1 MDPLII
7 DQVAKSFAQ
16 TVAVRDVSFRVG
28 QGEIF
33 ALLGPN
39 GAGKTTTIRM
49 ALDIFRPDRGTIAL
63 FGKSPGAQA
72 RDRVGYLPEER
83 GLYRNLNLLDC
94 LVYLAGLKGLSA
106 PESHRRLAGWLERF
120 DLANHTA
127 KKVGDLSRGMQ
138 QKAQFIAAL
147 VHEPD
152 LLIVDEPFAALD
164 PVNTRLIKDVLYEL
178 AAQGKTV
185 IMSTHQM
192 HLVEELAERL
202 VMISRGEVVLYGT
215 VNEVRRQFA
224 ANAVLVEG
232 HGRLERLPGVTAVE
246 PQGENGTLQL
256 RLEDGAT
263 PQEVFRALAAQPAYA
278 VERFAVALPT
288 LDEIFVQVAGGG
300 RVREVGR

>member
-1 MDPLII
+1 MEPLIV

-16 TVAVRDVSFRVG
+16 TVAVRDVSFHVG
-28 QGEIF
+28 AGEIF
-33 ALLGPN
+33 AMLGPN

-49 ALDIFRPDRGTIAL
+49 VLDIFKPDRGSISIL
-63 FGKSPGAQA
+63 GGPPGAHA

-83 GLYRNLNLLDC
+83 GLYRNLNLLEC
-94 LVYLAGLKGLSA
+94 LVYLAGLKGLPA
-106 PESHRRLAGWLERF
+106 AEARRRLAGWLERF
-120 DLANHTA
+120 DLDAHTA

-147 VHEPD
+147 IHAPD

-164 PVNTRLIKDVLYEL
+164 PVNTRLIKDVLREL

-215 VNEVRRQFA
+215 VAEVRRQFA
-224 ANAVLVEG
+224 AHAVLVEG
-232 HGRLERLPGVTAVE
+232 HGRLGPLPGVQAIE
-246 PQGENGTLQL
+246 PQGENGTLLL
-256 RLEDGAT
+256 RLDDGAT
-263 PQEVFRALAAQPAYA
+263 PQQVFRTLAAQPAFA

-288 LDEIFVQVAGGG
+288 LDEIFVRVAGAADTQ
-300 RVREVGR
+300 EVGR